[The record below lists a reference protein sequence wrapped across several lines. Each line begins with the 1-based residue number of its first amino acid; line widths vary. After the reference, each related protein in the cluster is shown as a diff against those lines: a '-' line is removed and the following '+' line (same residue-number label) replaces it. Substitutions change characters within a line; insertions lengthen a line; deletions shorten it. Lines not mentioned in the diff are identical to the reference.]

1 MWLLTCCSSI
11 ARTVVPGARPLVEVV
26 PAVNNVSSHVSRVTR
41 VTFNTCLSPVV
52 PHEVRGAVPVE
63 AAEVEVGE
71 VAGVDL
77 ALGLRLPVGEP
88 HTPETVRVMI

>member
-1 MWLLTCCSSI
+1 M
-11 ARTVVPGARPLVEVV
+11 
-26 PAVNNVSSHVSRVTR
+26 SRVTR
-41 VTFNTCLSPVV
+41 VTCIACHTPVV

-88 HTPETVRVMI
+88 HTPETVGVMI